1 MQDWRRER
9 EREREGKK
17 KRIRK
22 KEKKNQNCSQLSLG
36 LLPPLPCCYSLGSF
50 LLTANSQISGKKN
63 NNNGNCDNPSN
74 WKAAFKLFFVLF
86 RGYPSCCTMP
96 HTTMVHTYS
105 TLLCCTVQNVHPKKK
120 KKKWSHSELP
130 PGAVG
135 TAEYPDLKWAS
146 GPRKP
151 ASQLELWHCPSHG
164 LRPPPRGFGGRT
176 SRCSSPN
183 LHWGTK
189 GAKTPRVGSEES

>member
-120 KKKWSHSELP
+120 KKKKLKPFRAATRCCWHSGVSRSEM
-130 PGAVG
+130 GERAAK
-135 TAEYPDLKWAS
+135 T
-146 GPRKP
+146 RKP
-151 ASQLELWHCPSHG
+151 TWALALPKSRLATSSSWLWRENIQVLLPK
-164 LRPPPRGFGGRT
+164 
-176 SRCSSPN
+176 SP
-183 LHWGTK
+183 LGD
-189 GAKTPRVGSEES
+189 